1 MCGKYLQ
8 SYNFCVLGSASVIHN
23 DVENKCEFAIFAN
36 GSIAKILSYSFRIII
51 LSENNVY
58 NVVNIIHISYSL
70 IGEVVRSIVG
80 WLGLVA
86 VQWSSRCLHMTPSHS
101 LITVAVGRRR
111 LYQLT
116 SGTWQQRRRL
126 QKSTSVR
133 TSSLSGQKSKY
144 LAHM

>member
-80 WLGLVA
+80 
-86 VQWSSRCLHMTPSHS
+86 
-101 LITVAVGRRR
+101 
-111 LYQLT
+111 
-116 SGTWQQRRRL
+116 
-126 QKSTSVR
+126 
-133 TSSLSGQKSKY
+133 
-144 LAHM
+144 